1 MGEDLAA
8 YEQITELLN
17 VAMTREVTP
26 AEMFAKILRCIE
38 QITKEMAELKARSYH
53 LDARL
58 GEDAKTKALAALRSQ
73 EREKDESPQRG
84 PIPGHT
90 YSQSQKAKIYRAK
103 YGREAPEDR
112 IKAQEK
118 ECGRCGVMKPFHD
131 YHVNSRNADGK
142 DTQCKV
148 CKIAYKKRV
157 AAQR

>member
-1 MGEDLAA
+1 MNTELTAR
-8 YEQITELLN
+8 ERITELTN
-17 VAMTREVTP
+17 AVMSREVTQP
-26 AEMFAKILRCIE
+26 EMFAKILQCLGQTI
-38 QITKEMAELKARSYH
+38 KEVEELRAKYYH
-53 LDARL
+53 LDVRAA
-58 GEDAKTKALAALRSQ
+58 DNVKTKALAALRSQ
-73 EREKDESPQRG
+73 EREKDEGSQRG

-118 ECGRCGVMKPFHD
+118 ECGKCGVMKPFYD

-148 CKIAYKKRV
+148 CKIAYKKRT
-157 AAQR
+157 APRR

>member
-1 MGEDLAA
+1 MN
-8 YEQITELLN
+8 TELTARERVTELTN
-17 VAMTREVTP
+17 AVMSREVTQ
-26 AEMFAKILRCIE
+26 AEMFAKILQCLGQTI
-38 QITKEMAELKARSYH
+38 KELEELRAKYYH
-53 LDARL
+53 LDVRAA
-58 GEDAKTKALAALRSQ
+58 DNIKTKALAALRSQ